1 MFNYPSNFES
11 ILYSGNIPHVK
22 KSPEL
27 EDFMKEGRLTVKAK
41 IKEFNDHNSITFL
54 DEST

>member
-41 IKEFNDHNSITFL
+41 IKEFNEDKTITFQ
-54 DEST
+54 DDST